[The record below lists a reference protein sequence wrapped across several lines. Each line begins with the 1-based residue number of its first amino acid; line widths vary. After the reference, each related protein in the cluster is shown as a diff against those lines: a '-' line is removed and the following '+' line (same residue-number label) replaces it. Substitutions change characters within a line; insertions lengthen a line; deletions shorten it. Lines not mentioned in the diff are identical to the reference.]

1 MSSSRFALAAMWLAL
16 GAMPAAAHV
25 TLETQQAPAN
35 STTRATFRV
44 PHGCDGAAT
53 MRVTVRLP
61 EGTANALP
69 MPKAGW
75 RLTTVPR
82 PNQPPPAGHGA
93 VPQLAEVIWEGGPL
107 ENHHYDEFVI
117 RLRLP
122 DTPGQILYIPVVQD
136 CVGGGQA
143 AWVEIPEPGRR
154 VTDYRMPA
162 PAIRITPRS

>member
-1 MSSSRFALAAMWLAL
+1 MSKLAHLALAALFSLPAL
-16 GAMPAAAHV
+16 PAAAHV
-25 TLETQQAPAN
+25 TLEVQQASAN
-35 STTRATFRV
+35 STYRAVFRV
-44 PHGCDGAAT
+44 PHGCDGQAT

-82 PNQPPPAGHGA
+82 PDQPAPVGHGA

-107 ENHHYDEFVI
+107 EHHHYDEFIV
-117 RLRLP
+117 RFRLP
-122 DTPGQILYIPVVQD
+122 DTANQMLYFPVVQD

-143 AWVEIPEPGRR
+143 AWVEIPEPGVR
-154 VTDYRMPA
+154 VTQYRYPA
-162 PAIRITPRS
+162 PSLRITPRN